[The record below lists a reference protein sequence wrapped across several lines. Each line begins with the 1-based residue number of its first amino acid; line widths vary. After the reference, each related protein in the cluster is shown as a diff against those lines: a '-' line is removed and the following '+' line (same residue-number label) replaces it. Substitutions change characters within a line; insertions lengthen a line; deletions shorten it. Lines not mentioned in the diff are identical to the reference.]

1 MLDQREV
8 IINNIINSLSL
19 LKTVIMI
26 INGFIN
32 TRITIEVF
40 INESIR

>member
-8 IINNIINSLSL
+8 IINNIINSL